1 MQKLSANWA
10 AVALN
15 WSVELEFFKDEPVN
29 DGNVLSGERNG
40 FMNRKKMN
48 IALKLDVLLALFG
61 LAVYQAFAFAGWV
74 LNPVPFIIV
83 VAGMILI
90 VHLGIA
96 LKILKPL
103 QQFIEIAD
111 KVADGDVNDGLKDLR
126 LSDLEEVQGSFTKIV
141 GNLIESRVAIEDY
154 MEKISEINKEL
165 EQKVDSLSALYYG
178 SQAMGGSLNVDTLV
192 RNFITIFTD
201 RLGVNGAG
209 VMLYNEKTDLVS
221 IKDLIGISPELFAK
235 FRFYSDNQ
243 ILARIFSDD
252 GYWCPTDQEINLMV
266 AEFDTDEIRHIKLL
280 FPMRIKDHFVGLLLL
295 ADKKN
300 SVPFVSGDFQLIQAI
315 VGLASTSINNAM
327 LFENS
332 ETTKNELDHKV
343 FNLMTL
349 QQSSKVLSSTLDLN
363 ELINISID
371 MFLETVWANK
381 GVLML
386 LSDERPELEVK
397 AFKGIS
403 KANIDALKKDPN
415 ETWAMTTVEKEKK
428 PIFAQEISGRSYQAY
443 TSVNREL
450 PFAVYIPM
458 LKEGELYGVIKV
470 GPKINGQ
477 AFTENDLEFFATLA
491 SQAVIAFENARLYSL
506 AITDSI
512 TKLYVHRYFQLRL
525 DEEVARS
532 RRYNSTI
539 SLLMC
544 DIDHFKPINDNY
556 GHQQG
561 DAILKE
567 VSKIL
572 RKNVRNTDIAA
583 RYGGE
588 EFAIILPETTQAD
601 AKIVAER
608 IRRDV
613 AHFDFP
619 SIIPGQPPIKCSIS
633 IGVAGFPLNADNK
646 DQLIQ
651 KADSALYKAKGAGRN
666 KVVLCGID

>member
-1 MQKLSANWA
+1 
-10 AVALN
+10 
-15 WSVELEFFKDEPVN
+15 
-29 DGNVLSGERNG
+29 
-40 FMNRKKMN
+40 MNRMKLN
-48 IALKLDVLLALFG
+48 IAIKLDLLLAVFW
-61 LAVYQAFAFAGWV
+61 LAVYCVFALVGIPGSPLFV
-74 LNPVPFIIV
+74 LATGIISIV
-83 VAGMILI
+83 F
-90 VHLGIA
+90 VHLSITQ
-96 LKILKPL
+96 KILKPL
-103 QQFIEIAD
+103 QKFIDIAD
-111 KVADGDVNDGLKDLR
+111 KVADGDVSEGLEDLR

-141 GNLIESRVAIEDY
+141 GSMIESRVAIEDY
-154 MEKISEINKEL
+154 MKKISEINKEL
-165 EQKVDSLSALYYG
+165 EQKVDSLSILYFG
-178 SQAMGGSLNVDTLV
+178 SQSMGGSLNVDTLV

-201 RLGVNGAG
+201 RLGLSGAG

-221 IKDLIGISPELFAK
+221 VKDLIGISPELFAK
-235 FRFYSDNQ
+235 FRFYSDNR
-243 ILARIFSDD
+243 ILARIFSDE
-252 GYWCPTDQEINLMV
+252 GFWRPTDQEMNLLV
-266 AEFDTDEIRHIKLL
+266 AEFESDEMRRIRLM

-295 ADKKN
+295 TDKKD
-300 SVPFVSGDFQLIQAI
+300 SAWTSGDFQLIQAV

-332 ETTKNELDHKV
+332 EATKNELDHKV

-349 QQSSKVLSSTLDLN
+349 QQSSKVLSSTLDLSS
-363 ELINISID
+363 LINISID

-386 LSDERPELEVK
+386 FSDERPELEVK
-397 AFKGIS
+397 AFKGITR
-403 KANIDALKKDPN
+403 ADVDDLKKNPA
-415 ETWAMTTVEKEKK
+415 ETWAMTTIEKEKK

-443 TSVNREL
+443 TTVNRDL

-470 GPKINGQ
+470 GAKINGQ
-477 AFTENDLEFFATLA
+477 PFTENDLEFFATLA

-512 TKLYVHRYFQLRL
+512 TKLYVHRYFQMRL
-525 DEEVARS
+525 EEEVARS

-619 SIIPGQPPIKCSIS
+619 SIMPGQPSVKCSIS

-651 KADSALYKAKGAGRN
+651 KADSALYKAKDGGRN

>member
-1 MQKLSANWA
+1 
-10 AVALN
+10 
-15 WSVELEFFKDEPVN
+15 
-29 DGNVLSGERNG
+29 
-40 FMNRKKMN
+40 MN
-48 IALKLDVLLALFG
+48 IAIKLDVLLVIFWSAIYFALPLFG
-61 LAVYQAFAFAGWV
+61 HEVTALPLLLAGIGTIFA
-74 LNPVPFIIV
+74 
-83 VAGMILI
+83 
-90 VHLGIA
+90 VHL
-96 LKILKPL
+96 ILVRKVLAPL
-103 QQFIEIAD
+103 RQFIEIAD
-111 KVADGDVNDGLKDLR
+111 KVADGDVSDGLKDLKI
-126 LSDLEEVQGSFTKIV
+126 SDLEEVQGSFTKIV
-141 GNLIESRVAIEDY
+141 GNLIESRVIIEDY
-154 MEKISEINKEL
+154 MRAIGEMNKEL
-165 EQKVDSLSALYYG
+165 EKKVDSLSVLYSA
-178 SQAMGGSLNVDTLV
+178 SQSMGGSLNVDTLI
-192 RNFITIFTD
+192 RNLITTFTD
-201 RLGVNGAG
+201 RLGISGAG
-209 VMLYNEKTDLVS
+209 IMLYNDKTDLVS
-221 IKDLIGISPELFAK
+221 IKDLIGISPELFAR

-243 ILARIFSDD
+243 ILVKIFDER
-252 GYWCPTDQEINLMV
+252 GFWCPEEQEHNLMV
-266 AEFDTDEIRHIKLL
+266 AEFETDEVRSLKL
-280 FPMRIKDHFVGLLLL
+280 FMPMRIKDHFVGLVVLD
-295 ADKKN
+295 AKKDSAPYN
-300 SVPFVSGDFQLIQAI
+300 DAEIQLMQAL

-349 QQSSKVLSSTLDLN
+349 QQSGKVLSSTLDLN
-363 ELINISID
+363 ELIKISID
-371 MFLETVWANK
+371 MFLETVWSNR

-386 LSDERPELEVK
+386 FSDDRPELEVK

-403 KANIDALKKDPN
+403 HEEIVELKKDPA
-415 ETWAMTTVEKEKK
+415 ETWAMTTIEKEKR
-428 PIFAQEISGRSYQAY
+428 PILAQELASKSSYQSY
-443 TSVNREL
+443 STINRNL
-450 PFAVYIPM
+450 PFAVYVPM
-458 LKEGELYGVIKV
+458 LKEGDLYGVVKV
-470 GPKINGQ
+470 GPKINGEP
-477 AFTENDLEFFATLA
+477 FTENDLEFFATLA

-525 DEEVARS
+525 EEEVARS

-613 AHFDFP
+613 SQFDFP
-619 SIIPGQPPIKCSIS
+619 SIIPGQPPLKVSIS

-651 KADSALYKAKGAGRN
+651 KADSSLYKAKDLGRN
-666 KVVLCGID
+666 KVILCGID

>member
-1 MQKLSANWA
+1 MYSENVEVVETGEPVEVTGFFMNKMKMSIAVKLDLLLACFWA
-10 AVALN
+10 AVYLAAVIFDL
-15 WSVELEFFKDEPVN
+15 PVSPL
-29 DGNVLSGERNG
+29 VFL
-40 FMNRKKMN
+40 
-48 IALKLDVLLALFG
+48 
-61 LAVYQAFAFAGWV
+61 
-74 LNPVPFIIV
+74 
-83 VAGMILI
+83 VAGVGTILF
-90 VHLGIA
+90 VHLGITRKV
-96 LKILKPL
+96 LIPL
-103 QQFIEIAD
+103 QKFIEIAD
-111 KVADGDVNDGLKDLR
+111 KVADGDVNEGLEDLR

-141 GNLIESRVAIEDY
+141 GSLIESRVAIEDY
-154 MEKISEINKEL
+154 MRTISEINKEL

-201 RLGVNGAG
+201 RLTVNGAG

-221 IKDLIGISPELFAK
+221 VKDLIGISPELFAK

-252 GYWCPTDQEINLMV
+252 GYWRPTEQETNLLV
-266 AEFDTDEIRHIKLL
+266 AEFESDEMRRIKLM

-295 ADKKN
+295 TDKKN
-300 SVPFVSGDFQLIQAI
+300 GAQFASGDFQLIQAI

-386 LSDERPELEVK
+386 FSDERPELEVK
-397 AFKGIS
+397 AFKGMS
-403 KANIDALKKDPN
+403 KADVDALKKDPA
-415 ETWAMTTVEKEKK
+415 EAWAMTTIEKEKK
-428 PIFAQEISGRSYQAY
+428 PIFSQEISGRSYQAY
-443 TSVNREL
+443 TTVNRDL
-450 PFAVYIPM
+450 PFAVYVPM
-458 LKEGELYGVIKV
+458 LKEGELYGVVKV
-470 GPKINGQ
+470 GAKINGQ
-477 AFTENDLEFFATLA
+477 TFSENDLEFFATLA

-512 TKLYVHRYFQLRL
+512 TKLYVHRYFQMRL

-619 SIIPGQPPIKCSIS
+619 SIIPGQPSVKCSIS
-633 IGVAGFPLNADNK
+633 IGVAGFPLNADSK

-651 KADSALYKAKGAGRN
+651 KADSALYKAKGGGRN

>member
-1 MQKLSANWA
+1 
-10 AVALN
+10 
-15 WSVELEFFKDEPVN
+15 
-29 DGNVLSGERNG
+29 
-40 FMNRKKMN
+40 MNRLKAN
-48 IALKLDVLLALFG
+48 IALKLDLLLVVFWVIVYLAFRFMGHHIDIGSYIAAGAGTLF
-61 LAVYQAFAFAGWV
+61 F
-74 LNPVPFIIV
+74 
-83 VAGMILI
+83 
-90 VHLGIA
+90 VHFSIMR
-96 LKILKPL
+96 KVLKPL
-103 QQFIEIAD
+103 QDFIEIAD
-111 KVADGDVNDGLKDLR
+111 KVADGDVHEGLKDLR

-141 GNLIESRVAIEDY
+141 GSMIESRAAIEDY
-154 MEKISEINKEL
+154 MQKISDINHEL
-165 EQKVDSLSALYYG
+165 EQKVDSLSAIYFA
-178 SQAMGGSLNVDTLV
+178 SQAMGGSLNVDTLI
-192 RNFITIFTD
+192 RNFITIFTE
-201 RLGVNGAG
+201 RLGFAGAG
-209 VMLYNEKTDLVS
+209 VMLYNDKTDLVS
-221 IKDLIGISPELFAK
+221 VKDLIGISPELFAK

-243 ILARIFSDD
+243 ILAYIFSEQ
-252 GYWCPTDQEINLMV
+252 GYWEPSDKEKTLMV
-266 AEFDTDEIRHIKLL
+266 AEFESDEIRNLRLI
-280 FPMRIKDHFVGLLLL
+280 FPMRIKDHLVGLLILT
-295 ADKKN
+295 DRRNGN
-300 SVPFVSGDFQLIQAI
+300 SIEESDYLMIQAI

-332 ETTKNELDHKV
+332 EATKNELDHKV

-349 QQSSKVLSSTLDLN
+349 QQSGKVLSSTLDLN
-363 ELINISID
+363 ELIKISID

-386 LSDERPELEVK
+386 FSDDRPELEVK
-397 AFKGIS
+397 AYKGLS
-403 KANIDALKKDPN
+403 KEEVEALKKDAA
-415 ETWAMTTVEKEKK
+415 EAWAMTTIEKERK
-428 PIFAQEISGRSYQAY
+428 PIFAQELAGKASYQTYSAA
-443 TSVNREL
+443 NRNL
-450 PFAVYIPM
+450 PFAIYVPM
-458 LKEGELYGVIKV
+458 LKEGELYGVVKV
-470 GPKINGQ
+470 GPKINGEP
-477 AFTENDLEFFATLA
+477 FSENDLEFFATLS

-532 RRYNSTI
+532 RRYNATI

-544 DIDHFKPINDNY
+544 DIDHFKPVNDNY

-561 DAILKE
+561 DMILKE

-613 AHFDFP
+613 AHYDFP
-619 SIIPGQPPIKCSIS
+619 SIIPGQPPLKCSIS

-651 KADSALYKAKGAGRN
+651 KADSALYKAKGSGRN

>member
-1 MQKLSANWA
+1 MYSEN
-10 AVALN
+10 
-15 WSVELEFFKDEPVN
+15 VEVVETGEPVEVA
-29 DGNVLSGERNG
+29 GF
-40 FMNRKKMN
+40 FMNKMKMS
-48 IALKLDVLLALFG
+48 IAVKLDLLLACFW
-61 LAVYQAFAFAGWV
+61 AVVYLVAVF
-74 LNPVPFIIV
+74 LNLPVSPLVFV
-83 VAGMILI
+83 VAGVGTILL
-90 VHLGIA
+90 VHLGITRKV
-96 LKILKPL
+96 LMPL
-103 QQFIEIAD
+103 QKFIEIAD
-111 KVADGDVNDGLKDLR
+111 KVADGDVNEGLEDLR

-141 GNLIESRVAIEDY
+141 GSLIESRVAIEDY
-154 MEKISEINKEL
+154 MRTISEINKEL

-201 RLGVNGAG
+201 RLTVNGAG

-221 IKDLIGISPELFAK
+221 VKDLIGISPELFAK

-252 GYWCPTDQEINLMV
+252 GYWRPTEQETNLLV
-266 AEFDTDEIRHIKLL
+266 AEFESDEMRRIKLM

-295 ADKKN
+295 TDKKN
-300 SVPFVSGDFQLIQAI
+300 GAQFASGDFQLIQAI

-386 LSDERPELEVK
+386 FSDERPELEVK
-397 AFKGIS
+397 AFKGMS
-403 KANIDALKKDPN
+403 KADVDALKKDPA
-415 ETWAMTTVEKEKK
+415 EAWAMTTIEKEKK

-443 TSVNREL
+443 TTVNREL
-450 PFAVYIPM
+450 PFAVYVPM
-458 LKEGELYGVIKV
+458 LKEGELYGVVKV
-470 GPKINGQ
+470 GAKINGQ
-477 AFTENDLEFFATLA
+477 AFSENDLEFFATLA

-512 TKLYVHRYFQLRL
+512 TKLYVHRYFQMRL

-619 SIIPGQPPIKCSIS
+619 SIIPGQPSVKCSIS
-633 IGVAGFPLNADNK
+633 IGVAGFPLNADSK

-651 KADSALYKAKGAGRN
+651 KADSALYKAKGGGRN

>member
-1 MQKLSANWA
+1 
-10 AVALN
+10 
-15 WSVELEFFKDEPVN
+15 
-29 DGNVLSGERNG
+29 
-40 FMNRKKMN
+40 MNRMKLN
-48 IALKLDVLLALFG
+48 IAIKLDLLLAVFW
-61 LAVYQAFAFAGWV
+61 LAVYCVFALVGIPGSPLFV
-74 LNPVPFIIV
+74 LATGIISIV
-83 VAGMILI
+83 F
-90 VHLGIA
+90 VHLSITQ
-96 LKILKPL
+96 KILKPL
-103 QQFIEIAD
+103 QKFIDIAD
-111 KVADGDVNDGLKDLR
+111 KVADGDVSEGLEDLR

-141 GNLIESRVAIEDY
+141 GSMIESRVAIEDY
-154 MEKISEINKEL
+154 MKKISEINKEL
-165 EQKVDSLSALYYG
+165 EQKVDSLSILYFG
-178 SQAMGGSLNVDTLV
+178 SQSMGGSLNVDTLV

-201 RLGVNGAG
+201 RLGLSGAG

-221 IKDLIGISPELFAK
+221 VKDLIGISPELFAK

-243 ILARIFSDD
+243 ILARIFSDE
-252 GYWCPTDQEINLMV
+252 GYWRPTDQEMNLLV
-266 AEFDTDEIRHIKLL
+266 AEFESDEMRRIRLM

-295 ADKKN
+295 TDKKGGTWTT
-300 SVPFVSGDFQLIQAI
+300 GDFQLIQAV

-349 QQSSKVLSSTLDLN
+349 QQSSKVLSSTLDLSS
-363 ELINISID
+363 LITISID

-386 LSDERPELEVK
+386 FSDERPELEVK
-397 AFKGIS
+397 AFKGITR
-403 KANIDALKKDPN
+403 ADVDDLKKNPA
-415 ETWAMTTVEKEKK
+415 ETWAMTTIEKEKK

-443 TSVNREL
+443 TTVNRDL

-470 GPKINGQ
+470 GAKINGQ
-477 AFTENDLEFFATLA
+477 PFTENDLEFFATLA

-512 TKLYVHRYFQLRL
+512 TKLYVHRYFQMRL
-525 DEEVARS
+525 EEEVARS

-619 SIIPGQPPIKCSIS
+619 SIMPGQPSVKCSIS

-651 KADSALYKAKGAGRN
+651 KADSALYKAKDGGRN

>member
-1 MQKLSANWA
+1 MNKLKANIAIKLDLFLVVFWVMIYLAFRFMGYNVNLESLVAAGVGTLFFVHLSIMQK
-10 AVALN
+10 V
-15 WSVELEFFKDEPVN
+15 
-29 DGNVLSGERNG
+29 
-40 FMNRKKMN
+40 
-48 IALKLDVLLALFG
+48 
-61 LAVYQAFAFAGWV
+61 
-74 LNPVPFIIV
+74 
-83 VAGMILI
+83 
-90 VHLGIA
+90 
-96 LKILKPL
+96 LKPL
-103 QQFIEIAD
+103 QAFIEIAD
-111 KVADGDVNDGLKDLR
+111 KVADGDVHEGLKDLR

-141 GNLIESRVAIEDY
+141 GSMIESRAAIEDY
-154 MEKISEINKEL
+154 MQKISDINHEL
-165 EQKVDSLSALYYG
+165 EQKVDSLSAIYYA

-192 RNFITIFTD
+192 RNFITIFTE
-201 RLGVNGAG
+201 RLFFTGSG
-209 VMLYNEKTDLVS
+209 VMIYNDKTDLVS
-221 IKDLIGISPELFAK
+221 VKDLIGISPELFAK

-243 ILARIFSDD
+243 ILAHIFSEK
-252 GYWCPTDQEINLMV
+252 GYWAPSDQEKNLMV
-266 AEFDTDEIRHIKLL
+266 AEFESDEVRNIKLI
-280 FPMRIKDHFVGLLLL
+280 FPMRIKDHLVGLLLL
-295 ADKKN
+295 TDRKN
-300 SVPFVSGDFQLIQAI
+300 GNRLEDSDYLMIQAI

-349 QQSSKVLSSTLDLN
+349 QQSGKVLSSTLDLS
-363 ELINISID
+363 ELIKISID
-371 MFLETVWANK
+371 MFLETVWSNK

-386 LSDERPELEVK
+386 FSDDRPELEVK
-397 AFKGIS
+397 AFKGLT
-403 KANIDALKKDPN
+403 KEEIDALKKDPA
-415 ETWAMTTVEKEKK
+415 EAWAMTTIEKERK
-428 PIFAQEISGRSYQAY
+428 PIFAQELSGKASYQTYSA
-443 TSVNREL
+443 VNRSL
-450 PFAVYIPM
+450 PFAVYVPM
-458 LKEGELYGVIKV
+458 LKEGELYGIVKV
-470 GPKINGQ
+470 GPKINGEP
-477 AFTENDLEFFATLA
+477 FSENDLEFFATLS

-532 RRYNSTI
+532 RRYNATI

-544 DIDHFKPINDNY
+544 DLDHFKPVNDNY

-561 DAILKE
+561 DLILKE

-619 SIIPGQPPIKCSIS
+619 SIIPGQPPLKCSIS

-651 KADSALYKAKGAGRN
+651 KADSALYKAKGSGRN

>member
-1 MQKLSANWA
+1 MSKLKA
-10 AVALN
+10 
-15 WSVELEFFKDEPVN
+15 
-29 DGNVLSGERNG
+29 
-40 FMNRKKMN
+40 N
-48 IALKLDVLLALFG
+48 IALKLDLLLVIFWVVVYLAFRFMGRDVDLISFVAAGIGTLF
-61 LAVYQAFAFAGWV
+61 F
-74 LNPVPFIIV
+74 
-83 VAGMILI
+83 
-90 VHLGIA
+90 VHLSIMQ
-96 LKILKPL
+96 KVLKPL
-103 QQFIEIAD
+103 QDFIEIAD
-111 KVADGDVNDGLKDLR
+111 KVADGDVHEGLKDLR

-141 GNLIESRVAIEDY
+141 GSMIESRAAIEDY
-154 MEKISEINKEL
+154 MQKISDINREL
-165 EQKVDSLSALYYG
+165 EQKVDSLSAIYYA

-192 RNFITIFTD
+192 RNFITIFTE
-201 RLGVNGAG
+201 RLNFVGAG
-209 VMLYNEKTDLVS
+209 VMLYNDKTDLVS
-221 IKDLIGISPELFAK
+221 VKDLIGVAPELFAK

-243 ILARIFSDD
+243 ILANIFSEK
-252 GYWCPTDQEINLMV
+252 GYWEPSEQEKNLMV
-266 AEFDTDEIRHIKLL
+266 AEFESDEVRSLRLI
-280 FPMRIKDHFVGLLLL
+280 FPMRIKDHLVGLLILT
-295 ADKKN
+295 DRKN
-300 SVPFVSGDFQLIQAI
+300 GNGLEESDYLMIQAI

-349 QQSSKVLSSTLDLN
+349 QQSGKVLSSTLDLN
-363 ELINISID
+363 ELIKISID

-386 LSDERPELEVK
+386 FSDDRPELEVK
-397 AFKGIS
+397 AYKGLTS
-403 KANIDALKKDPN
+403 EEIDALKKDPS
-415 ETWAMTTVEKEKK
+415 EAWAMTTLEKERK
-428 PIFAQEISGRSYQAY
+428 PIFAQDLSGKVSYQTYSA
-443 TSVNREL
+443 TNRDL
-450 PFAVYIPM
+450 PFAIYVPM
-458 LKEGELYGVIKV
+458 LKEGELYGVVKV
-470 GPKINGQ
+470 GPKINGEP
-477 AFTENDLEFFATLA
+477 FSENDLEFFATLS

-532 RRYNSTI
+532 RRYNATI

-544 DIDHFKPINDNY
+544 DIDHFKPVNDNY

-561 DAILKE
+561 DLILKE

-613 AHFDFP
+613 AHYDFP
-619 SIIPGQPPIKCSIS
+619 SIIPGQPPLKCSIS

-651 KADSALYKAKGAGRN
+651 KADSALYKAKGSGRN

>member
-1 MQKLSANWA
+1 
-10 AVALN
+10 
-15 WSVELEFFKDEPVN
+15 
-29 DGNVLSGERNG
+29 
-40 FMNRKKMN
+40 MNRLKAN
-48 IALKLDVLLALFG
+48 IALKLDLLLVIF
-61 LAVYQAFAFAGWV
+61 WV
-74 LNPVPFIIV
+74 LVYLAFRFMGRNIDPYSFIA
-83 VAGMILI
+83 AGVGTLFF
-90 VHLGIA
+90 VHLSIMQ
-96 LKILKPL
+96 KVLKPL
-103 QQFIEIAD
+103 QDFIEIAD
-111 KVADGDVNDGLKDLR
+111 KVADGDVHEGLKDLR

-141 GNLIESRVAIEDY
+141 GSMIESRAAIEDY
-154 MEKISEINKEL
+154 MEKISDINREL
-165 EQKVDSLSALYYG
+165 EQKVDSLSAIYYA

-192 RNFITIFTD
+192 RNFITIFTE
-201 RLGVNGAG
+201 RLGFAGAG
-209 VMLYNEKTDLVS
+209 VMLYNDKTDLVS
-221 IKDLIGISPELFAK
+221 VKDLIGISPELFAK

-243 ILARIFSDD
+243 ILAYIFSEQ
-252 GYWCPTDQEINLMV
+252 GYWEPSDKEKNLMV
-266 AEFDTDEIRHIKLL
+266 AEFESDEVRHLKII
-280 FPMRIKDHFVGLLLL
+280 FPMRIKDHLVGLLIL
-295 ADKKN
+295 ADRKN
-300 SVPFVSGDFQLIQAI
+300 GNGLEESDYLMIQAI

-332 ETTKNELDHKV
+332 EATKNELDHKV

-349 QQSSKVLSSTLDLN
+349 QQSGKVLSSTLDLN
-363 ELINISID
+363 ELIKISID

-386 LSDERPELEVK
+386 FSDDRPELEVK
-397 AFKGIS
+397 AYKGLS
-403 KANIDALKKDPN
+403 KEEIDALKKDPA
-415 ETWAMTTVEKEKK
+415 EAWAMTTIEKERK
-428 PIFAQEISGRSYQAY
+428 PIFAQDLSGKASYQTYSAA
-443 TSVNREL
+443 NRNL
-450 PFAVYIPM
+450 PFAIYVPM
-458 LKEGELYGVIKV
+458 LKEGELYGVVKV
-470 GPKINGQ
+470 GPKINGE
-477 AFTENDLEFFATLA
+477 AFSENDLEFFATLS

-532 RRYNSTI
+532 RRYNATI

-544 DIDHFKPINDNY
+544 DIDHFKPVNDNY

-561 DAILKE
+561 DLILKE

-613 AHFDFP
+613 AHYDFP
-619 SIIPGQPPIKCSIS
+619 SIIPGQPPLKCSIS

-651 KADSALYKAKGAGRN
+651 KADSALYKAKGSGRN